1 MMNPLHPGAFREQ
14 QILIGLLMLAVR
26 FLERKMLNHNP
37 RWGRPVSK

>member
-1 MMNPLHPGAFREQ
+1 
-14 QILIGLLMLAVR
+14 LIGLLMLAVR